1 MRKRATPRM
10 QTLKETIRRK
20 PAVAAV
26 YFVLRALVILTMILQ
41 FFNRNYEN
49 VFLCTLTLVLFLL
62 PTLIEHRLRIDF
74 PDTMEII
81 ILLFI
86 FAAEIL
92 GEIRSYYTTF
102 PGWDTVMHTLNGFL
116 CAAVGFSLVDM
127 LNRNERFSLSL
138 SPAFLAVVAF
148 CFSMTI
154 GVLWEFFE
162 CAADTFLLKDMQ
174 KDTILNTISTVALD
188 PTGGN
193 TPVIIRNI
201 EDVIVVSGGQ
211 QIPLGLGGYLDVGIR
226 DTMKD
231 LFVNFIGA
239 VVFSFIG
246 YFYLIGRSKGR
257 FARRFIPQVL
267 EDEAPT
273 SQENVSK

>member
-1 MRKRATPRM
+1 MKKRPSPKLQGLR
-10 QTLKETIRRK
+10 ETVRRK
-20 PAVAAV
+20 PAVTAV
-26 YFVLRALVILTMILQ
+26 YFVLRALVILTMIRQ
-41 FFNRNYEN
+41 FFNGDYEN
-49 VFLCTLTLVLFLL
+49 VFLCALTLVLFLM
-62 PTLIEHRLRIDF
+62 PAFIEHRLRIDF
-74 PDTMEII
+74 PDTMEIV

-102 PGWDTVMHTLNGFL
+102 PGWDAVMHTLNGFL

-127 LNRNERFSLSL
+127 LDRNERFSLSL
-138 SPAFLAVVAF
+138 SPVFLAIVAF

-162 CAADTFLLKDMQ
+162 CAMDTFFLKDMQ
-174 KDTILNTISTVALD
+174 KDAILNTISTVALD

-193 TPVIIRNI
+193 TPVVIQDIQ
-201 EDVIVVSGGQ
+201 DVIVVTGGEQ
-211 QIPLGLGGYLDVGIR
+211 MALGLGGYLDPGLR

-239 VVFSFIG
+239 AVFSVIG
-246 YFYLIGRSKGR
+246 YFYLIGRGKGR

-267 EDEAPT
+267 EDEYRGD
-273 SQENVSK
+273 N

>member
-1 MRKRATPRM
+1 MKRKGFLRSKTVREELHRKR
-10 QTLKETIRRK
+10 
-20 PAVAAV
+20 AVAAV
-26 YFVLRALVILTMILQ
+26 YFVLRALVILMMVLQ
-41 FFNRNYEN
+41 IFNRNYEN
-49 VFLCTLTLVLFLL
+49 VFLCALTLVLFMM
-62 PTLIEHRLRIDF
+62 PAIVERRFRIDL
-74 PDTMEII
+74 PDTLEII

-86 FAAEIL
+86 FATEIL
-92 GEIRSYYTTF
+92 GEIRSYYTSF

-138 SPAFLAVVAF
+138 SPVFQAIVAF

-162 CAADTFLLKDMQ
+162 CAMDVFFLRDMQ
-174 KDTILNTISTVALD
+174 KDAILDVISTVALD

-193 TPVIIRNI
+193 TPVIIRDI
-201 EDVIVVSGGQ
+201 QDVIVVAGGK

-239 VVFSFIG
+239 TVFSFIG
-246 YFYLIGRSKGR
+246 YFYLIGRGKGR

-267 EDEAPT
+267 ADMPEDG
-273 SQENVSK
+273 QVK

>member
-1 MRKRATPRM
+1 MIMKRKPAPRM
-10 QTLKETIRRK
+10 KTLKETVSRK

-26 YFVLRALVILTMILQ
+26 YFVLRALVILTMIRQ
-41 FFNRNYEN
+41 FINGDYEN
-49 VFLCTLTLVLFLL
+49 VFLCALTLALFLL
-62 PTLIEHRLRIDF
+62 PAIVEHRLRIDF

-86 FAAEIL
+86 FSAEIL

-138 SPAFLAVVAF
+138 SPVFLALVAF

-162 CAADTFLLKDMQ
+162 CAADTLLLKDMQ
-174 KDTILNTISTVALD
+174 KDTVLNTISTVALD

-193 TPVIIRNI
+193 TPVVIRNI
-201 EDVIVVSGGQ
+201 QDVIVVAGDR

-239 VVFSFIG
+239 TVFSFIG
-246 YFYLIGRSKGR
+246 YFYLVGRGKGH

-267 EDEAPT
+267 EDEQEKT
-273 SQENVSK
+273 SEQ

>member
-1 MRKRATPRM
+1 MKKYHDAKR
-10 QTLKETIRRK
+10 LTIKDELRRK

-41 FFNRNYEN
+41 FFNGDYEN
-49 VFLCTLTLVLFLL
+49 VFLCALTLVLFVM
-62 PTLIEHRLRIDF
+62 PAIIERRLRIDL

-86 FAAEIL
+86 FATEIL

-127 LNRNERFSLSL
+127 LDRNERFSLSL
-138 SPAFLAVVAF
+138 SPVFLAIVAF

-162 CAADTFLLKDMQ
+162 CAMDTFFLKDMQ
-174 KDTILNTISTVALD
+174 KDTILNAISTVALD

-193 TPVIIRNI
+193 TPVIIRDI
-201 EDVIVVSGGQ
+201 EDVIVVSGGK

-239 VVFSFIG
+239 SVFSFIG
-246 YFYLIGRSKGR
+246 YVYLIGRGKGR

-267 EDEAPT
+267 EDEDKT
-273 SQENVSK
+273 VSKKE

>member
-1 MRKRATPRM
+1 MKRRSTPIM
-10 QTLKETIRRK
+10 QNLKETVRRK

-26 YFVLRALVILTMILQ
+26 YFVLRALVILTMVLQ
-41 FFNRNYEN
+41 FFNGDYEN
-49 VFLCTLTLVLFLL
+49 VFLCALTLGLFMM
-62 PTLIEHRLRIDF
+62 PTIVERRLRIDF
-74 PDTMEII
+74 PDTMEIV

-86 FAAEIL
+86 FATEIL

-127 LNRNERFSLSL
+127 LDRNERFSMSL
-138 SPAFLAVVAF
+138 SPVFLAIVAF

-174 KDTILNTISTVALD
+174 KDAVLNTISTVALD

-193 TPVIIRNI
+193 TPVVIRDI
-201 EDVIVVSGGQ
+201 EDVIVVAGGK

-239 VVFSFIG
+239 AVFSFIG

-267 EDEAPT
+267 EDEREQAP
-273 SQENVSK
+273 KR